1 MGSIPR
7 DSFSFVSF
15 FSLTHPIL
23 PSPPLR
29 YHLTPHPIL
38 SLPLLSGTSVP
49 YPVQPSIEFA
59 FACPLA
65 IFCERA
71 TPPIDLQI
79 AEPPPLCPHIL
90 WVEPQSR
97 AAAAEAAATAA
108 AAARRRQRRRR
119 QRRHWANDLPVACPV
134 LYRVSSTVARRA
146 SCVLCLGD
154 SRWVAGSGKWGC
166 YTASPVPIDGTRVHR
181 SGWCLGIAAKLSR
194 SPH

>member
-38 SLPLLSGTSVP
+38 SLPLLSGTLPYSHQELSLGLLARSFFANAPRRSICRLQSLRHCVP
-49 YPVQPSIEFA
+49 IHVY
-59 FACPLA
+59 
-65 IFCERA
+65 
-71 TPPIDLQI
+71 
-79 AEPPPLCPHIL
+79 

-97 AAAAEAAATAA
+97 AAAAEAAATA

-146 SCVLCLGD
+146 SCVLCPGD

-166 YTASPVPIDGTRVHR
+166 YLHSIPRTPMYLSTVPV
-181 SGWCLGIAAKLSR
+181 CIAPGGA
-194 SPH
+194 